1 MHRTTDL
8 SSSRLSSR
16 LAVASSL
23 MVLACG
29 LAGCG
34 AVDSYDKA
42 ISDAWAVTYEI
53 EVSGGGGTLDAVS
66 YLESEKR
73 GDPGSPVEVE
83 NAMLVVEG
91 KDSSRSS
98 WSVDSIITAQAEAA
112 VTATPGEGSTAT
124 CRILLDGR
132 KAIATQTGAPG
143 EPVECTAITPAFER

>member
-1 MHRTTDL
+1 MHRTPDL
-8 SSSRLSSR
+8 APLRLSSR

-29 LAGCG
+29 LAGCD

-42 ISDAWAVTYEI
+42 ISDAWAVTYEV
-53 EVSGGGGTLDAVS
+53 EVSGGDGALDAVS

-73 GDPGSPVEVE
+73 GDPGSWVEVE

-112 VTATPGEGSTAT
+112 VKATPGEGSTAT
-124 CRILLDGR
+124 CRILLDGQ
-132 KAIATQTGAPG
+132 KAIATQTGEPG
-143 EPVECTAITPAFER
+143 EPVVCTAMTPAFER